1 MRALTFELKSIPD
14 LSLVKYSTL
23 GARGVGG
30 VLDAHLAFLRL
41 FAHRP
46 GPFARK
52 LDNFIHGAGLKRSFV
67 RKVVK
72 FMLVRARREE
82 RTVAAC
88 LRSAAMTDAKP
99 FQSARGARKH
109 CSKNPAAR
117 PRSRQAL

>member
-46 GPFARK
+46 NTSLHLFYVYDPTRPDGERMSVHLAVAQGDEQGAVG
-52 LDNFIHGAGLKRSFV
+52 LDDVEDPDRS
-67 RKVVK
+67 
-72 FMLVRARREE
+72 
-82 RTVAAC
+82 
-88 LRSAAMTDAKP
+88 
-99 FQSARGARKH
+99 
-109 CSKNPAAR
+109 
-117 PRSRQAL
+117 

>member
-46 GPFARK
+46 NTSLHLFYVYDPPRDRTAERNVGPPGRR
-52 LDNFIHGAGLKRSFV
+52 AGRRAGVPWGWTTWRRSSSRPPLAHYFD
-67 RKVVK
+67 
-72 FMLVRARREE
+72 
-82 RTVAAC
+82 
-88 LRSAAMTDAKP
+88 LRPCHLGGDETLLPD
-99 FQSARGARKH
+99 
-109 CSKNPAAR
+109 
-117 PRSRQAL
+117 RS